1 MEKKTRTTKSEKQE
15 ARKDKRDDR
24 KEARAERKEE
34 RRSREKKELDI
45 DIDTKRVDISIDR
58 DKEGNL
64 DIEWDGKHVDGKY
77 SKSKDGKVRLEVEI
91 NDDELYVFEGNGNN
105 RRLPKGAIWKLTGS
119 VIKGFLKRGWGKL
132 KK

>member
-1 MEKKTRTTKSEKQE
+1 MEKKSGTNKSEKQE
-15 ARKDKRDDR
+15 ARQDKRDDR

-34 RRSREKKELDI
+34 RKSRQKKELDI

-58 DKEGNL
+58 DQEGNL

-91 NDDELYVFEGNGNN
+91 NDEELYVFEGNGSN
-105 RRLPKGAIWKLTGS
+105 RRLPKGAIWKLTGA
-119 VIKGFLKRGWGKL
+119 VIKGFLRRGWGKI

>member
-1 MEKKTRTTKSEKQE
+1 MEKKSGRNKSEKQE
-15 ARKDKRDDR
+15 ARQDR
-24 KEARAERKEE
+24 REDRQEARSDRKEE
-34 RRSREKKELDI
+34 RKSRQKKELDI

-58 DKEGNL
+58 DQEGNL

-91 NDDELYVFEGNGNN
+91 NDDELYVFEGNGSN

-119 VIKGFLKRGWGKL
+119 VIKGFLRRGWGKIN
-132 KK
+132 K